1 ALDER
6 LADALDDPAMHLSAE
21 QQRIDHLAEII
32 DHRVAQDSAGASLGI
47 ELKLADMAAI
57 GECRDLG
64 RELGRARERLR
75 RLARDAED
83 VDEPVGAGDDV
94 SAVAKLDIGGGRLEE
109 IGGELLALLDH

>member
-57 GECRDLG
+57 GECR
-64 RELGRARERLR
+64 ELGRARERLR